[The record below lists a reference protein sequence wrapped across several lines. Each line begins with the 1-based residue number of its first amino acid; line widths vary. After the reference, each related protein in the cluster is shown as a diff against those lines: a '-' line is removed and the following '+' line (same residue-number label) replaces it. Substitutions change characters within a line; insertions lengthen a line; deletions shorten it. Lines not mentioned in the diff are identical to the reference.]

1 MKEKKFPEEVII
13 CEVVT
18 RDGFQT
24 APEIYP
30 VEEKVRII
38 EEVVDAGCRCVE
50 VGAFST
56 YETMYKMKD
65 TDEVFRRLHQ
75 KEGVEY
81 RGLVYLPEDVKR
93 AAACGCGKIK
103 LNVSASMAHNKA
115 GAGRSPL
122 ESMRTFAQS
131 GQIARDNGMG
141 FAGSISLP
149 FASQWEGVIPFE
161 FIKEIVK
168 AFIDAGATQISL
180 SDSAGLGTPKLVY
193 ERTMALREEFPDME
207 WMLHMHNTRGM
218 GLANVV
224 AAMEAGITRIDT
236 SLAGLG
242 GCPYIKG
249 ATGNIS
255 TEDVLFMLDSMGVRT
270 GMDFEKILAAGEKI
284 IRLVNGVGID
294 SYQQRI
300 RALSGKKQT
309 DGAGGR

>member
-1 MKEKKFPEEVII
+1 MLQNINIRRNQTEEGGEHGQEIPEKVTI

-30 VEEKVRII
+30 VEEKVRIV

-65 TDEVFRRLHQ
+65 TDKVFEKLHM

-81 RGLVYLPEDVKR
+81 RGLVYLPDDVRR
-93 AAACGCGKIK
+93 AAACGCRKIK
-103 LNVSASMAHNKA
+103 LNVSASKAHNHA

-122 ESMRTFAQS
+122 ESMRTFAES

-149 FASQWEGVIPFE
+149 FASQWEGVIPYE
-161 FIKEIVK
+161 DIREIVK

-180 SDSAGLGTPKLVY
+180 SDSAGLGDPKLVY
-193 ERTMALREEFPDME
+193 ERTMELRSDFPGDGLDASYVIWLLQWAE
-207 WMLHMHNTRGM
+207 TGILRG
-218 GLANVV
+218 L
-224 AAMEAGITRIDT
+224 
-236 SLAGLG
+236 SLSPLPC
-242 GCPYIKG
+242 CP
-249 ATGNIS
+249 
-255 TEDVLFMLDSMGVRT
+255 
-270 GMDFEKILAAGEKI
+270 
-284 IRLVNGVGID
+284 
-294 SYQQRI
+294 
-300 RALSGKKQT
+300 
-309 DGAGGR
+309 

>member
-1 MKEKKFPEEVII
+1 MQNKFPEKVTI

-65 TDEVFRRLHQ
+65 TDKVFEQLHM

-81 RGLVYLPEDVKR
+81 RGLVYLPDDVRR
-93 AAACGCGKIK
+93 AAACGCRKIK
-103 LNVSASMAHNKA
+103 LNVSASNAHNQA

-122 ESMRTFAQS
+122 ESMRTFAES
-131 GQIARDNGMG
+131 GKIAEENGMG

-149 FASQWEGVIPFE
+149 FASQWEGVIPYE
-161 FIKEIVK
+161 QIKEIVK

-180 SDSAGLGTPKLVY
+180 SDSAGLGDPQLVY
-193 ERTMALREEFPDME
+193 ERTMALRDDFPEMD

-218 GLANVV
+218 GLVNVV
-224 AAMEAGITRIDT
+224 AAMEAGIDKIDT

-255 TEDVLFMLDSMGVRT
+255 TEDVLFMLDSMGIET
-270 GMDFEKILAAGEKI
+270 GMDFEKIMEAGEKI
-284 IRLVNGVGID
+284 IRLTKGVGTD

-300 RALSGKKQT
+300 RAL
-309 DGAGGR
+309 AGNQ

>member
-1 MKEKKFPEEVII
+1 MQNKFPEKVTI

-65 TDEVFRRLHQ
+65 TDKVFEQLHM

-81 RGLVYLPEDVKR
+81 RGLVYLPDDVRR
-93 AAACGCGKIK
+93 AAACGCRKIK
-103 LNVSASMAHNKA
+103 LNVSASNAHNQA
-115 GAGRSPL
+115 GAGRTPL
-122 ESMRTFAQS
+122 ESMRTFAES
-131 GQIARDNGMG
+131 GKIAEENGMG

-149 FASQWEGVIPFE
+149 FASQWEGVIPYE
-161 FIKEIVK
+161 QIKEIVK

-180 SDSAGLGTPKLVY
+180 SDSAGLGDPQLVY
-193 ERTMALREEFPDME
+193 ERTMALRDDFPEMD

-224 AAMEAGITRIDT
+224 AAMEAGIDKIDT

-255 TEDVLFMLDSMGVRT
+255 TEDVLFMLDSMGIET
-270 GMDFEKILAAGEKI
+270 GMDFEKIMEAGEKI
-284 IRLVNGVGID
+284 IRLTKGVGTD

-300 RALSGKKQT
+300 RAL
-309 DGAGGR
+309 AGNQ

>member
-1 MKEKKFPEEVII
+1 MQNKFPEKVTI

-24 APEIYP
+24 ASEIYP

-65 TDEVFRRLHQ
+65 TDKVFEQLHM

-81 RGLVYLPEDVKR
+81 RGLVYLPDDVRR
-93 AAACGCGKIK
+93 AAACGCRKIK
-103 LNVSASMAHNKA
+103 LNVSASNAHNQA
-115 GAGRSPL
+115 GAGRSPM
-122 ESMRTFAQS
+122 ESMRTFAES
-131 GQIARDNGMG
+131 GKIAEENAME
-141 FAGSISLP
+141 FARSISLAC
-149 FASQWEGVIPFE
+149 ASQWEGVIPYE
-161 FIKEIVK
+161 QIKEIVK

-180 SDSAGLGTPKLVY
+180 SDSAGLGDPQLVY
-193 ERTMALREEFPDME
+193 ERTMALRDDFPEMD

-224 AAMEAGITRIDT
+224 AAMEAGIDKIDT

-255 TEDVLFMLDSMGVRT
+255 TEDVLFMLDSMGIET
-270 GMDFEKILAAGEKI
+270 GMDFEKIMEAGEKI
-284 IRLVNGVGID
+284 IRLTKGVGTD

-300 RALSGKKQT
+300 RAL
-309 DGAGGR
+309 AGNQ

>member
-1 MKEKKFPEEVII
+1 MQNKFPEKVTI

-38 EEVVDAGCRCVE
+38 EEVLDAGCRCVE

-65 TDEVFRRLHQ
+65 TDKVFEQLHM

-81 RGLVYLPEDVKR
+81 RGLVYLPDDVRR
-93 AAACGCGKIK
+93 AAACGCRKIK
-103 LNVSASMAHNKA
+103 LNVSASNAHNQA

-122 ESMRTFAQS
+122 ESMRTFAES
-131 GQIARDNGMG
+131 GKIAEENGMG

-149 FASQWEGVIPFE
+149 FASQWEGVIPYE
-161 FIKEIVK
+161 QIKEIVK

-180 SDSAGLGTPKLVY
+180 SDSAGLGDPQLVY
-193 ERTMALREEFPDME
+193 ERTMALRDDFPEMD

-224 AAMEAGITRIDT
+224 AAMEAGIDKIDT

-255 TEDVLFMLDSMGVRT
+255 TEDVLFMLDSMGIET
-270 GMDFEKILAAGEKI
+270 GMDFEKIMEAGEKI
-284 IRLVNGVGID
+284 IRLTKGVGTD

-300 RALSGKKQT
+300 RAL
-309 DGAGGR
+309 AGNQ

>member
-1 MKEKKFPEEVII
+1 MQNKFPEKVTI

-65 TDEVFRRLHQ
+65 TDKVFEQLHM

-81 RGLVYLPEDVKR
+81 RGLVYLPDDVRR
-93 AAACGCGKIK
+93 AAACGCRKIK
-103 LNVSASMAHNKA
+103 LNVSASNAHNQA

-122 ESMRTFAQS
+122 ESMRTFAES
-131 GQIARDNGMG
+131 GKIAEENGMG

-149 FASQWEGVIPFE
+149 FASQWEGVIPYE
-161 FIKEIVK
+161 QIKEIVK

-180 SDSAGLGTPKLVY
+180 SDSAGLGDPQLVY
-193 ERTMALREEFPDME
+193 ERTMALRDDFPEMD

-224 AAMEAGITRIDT
+224 AAMEAGIDKIDT

-249 ATGNIS
+249 AIGNIS
-255 TEDVLFMLDSMGVRT
+255 TEDVLFMLDSMGIET
-270 GMDFEKILAAGEKI
+270 GMDFEKIMEAGEKI
-284 IRLVNGVGID
+284 IRLTKGVGTD

-300 RALSGKKQT
+300 RAL
-309 DGAGGR
+309 AGNQ

>member
-1 MKEKKFPEEVII
+1 MQNKFPEKVTI

-65 TDEVFRRLHQ
+65 TDKVFEQLHM

-81 RGLVYLPEDVKR
+81 RGLVYLPDDVRR
-93 AAACGCGKIK
+93 AAACGCRKIK
-103 LNVSASMAHNKA
+103 LNVSASNAHNQA

-122 ESMRTFAQS
+122 ESMRTFAES
-131 GQIARDNGMG
+131 GKIAEENGMG

-149 FASQWEGVIPFE
+149 FASQWEGVIPYE
-161 FIKEIVK
+161 QIKEIVK

-180 SDSAGLGTPKLVY
+180 SDSAGLGDPQLVY
-193 ERTMALREEFPDME
+193 ERTMALREDFPEMD

-224 AAMEAGITRIDT
+224 AAMEAGIDKIDT

-255 TEDVLFMLDSMGVRT
+255 TEDVLFMLDSMGIET
-270 GMDFEKILAAGEKI
+270 GMDFEKIMEAGEKI
-284 IRLVNGVGID
+284 IRLTKGVGTD

-300 RALSGKKQT
+300 RAL
-309 DGAGGR
+309 AGNQ

>member
-1 MKEKKFPEEVII
+1 MQKKFPEKVTI

-30 VEEKVRII
+30 VQEKVRII
-38 EEVVDAGCRCVE
+38 EEVVEAGCRCVE

-65 TDEVFRRLHQ
+65 TDKVFEQLHM

-81 RGLVYLPEDVKR
+81 RGLVYLPDDVRR
-93 AAACGCGKIK
+93 AAACGCRKIK
-103 LNVSASMAHNKA
+103 LNVSASNAHNQA

-122 ESMRTFAQS
+122 ESMRTFAES
-131 GQIARDNGMG
+131 GRIAEENGMG

-149 FASQWEGVIPFE
+149 FASQWEGVIPYE
-161 FIKEIVK
+161 QIREIVK

-180 SDSAGLGTPKLVY
+180 SDSAGLGNPRLVY
-193 ERTMALREEFPDME
+193 ERTVALREDFPGMD

-224 AAMEAGITRIDT
+224 AAMEAGIDKIDT

-255 TEDVLFMLDSMGVRT
+255 TEDVLFMLDSMGIET
-270 GMDFEKILAAGEKI
+270 GMDFEKIMAAGDKI
-284 IRLVNGVGID
+284 IQLTKGVGTD

-300 RALSGKKQT
+300 RSLSGNQRQGK
-309 DGAGGR
+309 

>member
-1 MKEKKFPEEVII
+1 MQNKFPEKVTI

-65 TDEVFRRLHQ
+65 TDKVFEQLHM

-81 RGLVYLPEDVKR
+81 RGLVYLPDDVRR
-93 AAACGCGKIK
+93 AAACGCRKIK
-103 LNVSASMAHNKA
+103 LNVSASNAHNQA

-122 ESMRTFAQS
+122 ESMRTFAES
-131 GQIARDNGMG
+131 GKIAEENGMG

-149 FASQWEGVIPFE
+149 FASQWEGVIPYE
-161 FIKEIVK
+161 QIKEIVK

-180 SDSAGLGTPKLVY
+180 SDSAGLGDPQLVY
-193 ERTMALREEFPDME
+193 ERTMALRDDFPEMD

-224 AAMEAGITRIDT
+224 AAMEAGIDKIDT

-255 TEDVLFMLDSMGVRT
+255 TEDVLFMLDSMGIET
-270 GMDFEKILAAGEKI
+270 GMDFEKIMEEGEKI
-284 IRLVNGVGID
+284 IRLTKGVGTD

-300 RALSGKKQT
+300 RAL
-309 DGAGGR
+309 AGNQ

>member
-1 MKEKKFPEEVII
+1 MTKKIFPEKVTL

-38 EEVVDAGCRCVE
+38 EEVVDAGCKCIE

-65 TDEVFRRLHQ
+65 TDKVFEKLH
-75 KEGVEY
+75 KKDGVEY
-81 RGLVYLPEDVKR
+81 RGLVYLPDDVRR
-93 AAACGCGKIK
+93 AAACGCQKIK
-103 LNVSASMAHNKA
+103 LNVSASMEHNKA

-122 ESMRTFAQS
+122 ESMKTFAES
-131 GQIARDNGMG
+131 GQIARDNNMG

-149 FASQWEGVIPFE
+149 FASQWEGVLPYE
-161 FIKEIVK
+161 LIKDIVK
-168 AFIDAGATQISL
+168 AFADAGATQVSL
-180 SDSAGLGTPKLVY
+180 SDSAGLGTPKMVY
-193 ERTMALREEFPDME
+193 ERTMQLREDFPEMD

-218 GLANVV
+218 GLANVI
-224 AAMEAGITRIDT
+224 AAMEAGIDKIDT

-255 TEDVLFMLDSMGVRT
+255 TEDVLFMLDSMGIET
-270 GMDFEKILAAGEKI
+270 GMDFEKIMEAGEKI
-284 IRLVNGVGID
+284 IKLVKGVGTD

-300 RALSGKKQT
+300 RALQK
-309 DGAGGR
+309 A

>member
-1 MKEKKFPEEVII
+1 MQNKFPEKVTI

-65 TDEVFRRLHQ
+65 TDKVFEQLHM

-81 RGLVYLPEDVKR
+81 RGLVYLPDDVRR
-93 AAACGCGKIK
+93 AAACGCRKIK
-103 LNVSASMAHNKA
+103 LNVSASNAHNQA

-122 ESMRTFAQS
+122 ESMGTFAES
-131 GQIARDNGMG
+131 GESAEENGMG

-149 FASQWEGVIPFE
+149 FASQWEGVIPYE
-161 FIKEIVK
+161 QIKEIVK

-180 SDSAGLGTPKLVY
+180 SDSAGLGDPQLVY
-193 ERTMALREEFPDME
+193 ERTMALRDDFPEMD

-224 AAMEAGITRIDT
+224 AAMEAGIDKIDT

-255 TEDVLFMLDSMGVRT
+255 TEDVLFMLDSMGIET
-270 GMDFEKILAAGEKI
+270 GMDFEKIMEAGEKI
-284 IRLVNGVGID
+284 IRLTKGVGTD

-300 RALSGKKQT
+300 RAL
-309 DGAGGR
+309 AGNQ

>member
-1 MKEKKFPEEVII
+1 MQNKFPEKVTI

-65 TDEVFRRLHQ
+65 TDKVFEQLHT

-81 RGLVYLPEDVKR
+81 RGLVYLPDDVRR
-93 AAACGCGKIK
+93 AAACGCRKIK
-103 LNVSASMAHNKA
+103 LNVSASNAHNQA

-122 ESMRTFAQS
+122 ESMRTFAES
-131 GQIARDNGMG
+131 GKIAEENGMG

-149 FASQWEGVIPFE
+149 FASQWEGVIPYE
-161 FIKEIVK
+161 QIKEIVK

-180 SDSAGLGTPKLVY
+180 SDSAGLGDPQLVY
-193 ERTMALREEFPDME
+193 ERTMALRDDFPEMD

-224 AAMEAGITRIDT
+224 AAMEAGIDKIDT

-255 TEDVLFMLDSMGVRT
+255 TEDVLFMLDSMGIET
-270 GMDFEKILAAGEKI
+270 GMDFEKIMEAGEKI
-284 IRLVNGVGID
+284 IRLTKGVGTD

-300 RALSGKKQT
+300 RAL
-309 DGAGGR
+309 AGNQ

>member
-1 MKEKKFPEEVII
+1 MQNKFPEKVTI

-65 TDEVFRRLHQ
+65 TDKVFEQLHM

-81 RGLVYLPEDVKR
+81 RGLVYLPDDVRR
-93 AAACGCGKIK
+93 AAACGCRKIK
-103 LNVSASMAHNKA
+103 LNVSASNAHNQA

-122 ESMRTFAQS
+122 ESMRTFAES
-131 GQIARDNGMG
+131 GKIAEENGMG

-149 FASQWEGVIPFE
+149 FASQWEGVIPYE
-161 FIKEIVK
+161 QIKEIVK

-180 SDSAGLGTPKLVY
+180 SDSAGLGNPQLVY
-193 ERTMALREEFPDME
+193 ERTMALRDDFPEMD

-224 AAMEAGITRIDT
+224 AAMEAGIDKIDT

-255 TEDVLFMLDSMGVRT
+255 TEDVLFMLDSMGIET
-270 GMDFEKILAAGEKI
+270 GMDFEKIMEAGEKI
-284 IRLVNGVGID
+284 IRLTKGVGTD

-300 RALSGKKQT
+300 RAL
-309 DGAGGR
+309 AGNQ

>member
-1 MKEKKFPEEVII
+1 MQNIFPEKVTI

-65 TDEVFRRLHQ
+65 TDKVFEQLHM

-81 RGLVYLPEDVKR
+81 RGLVYLPDDVRR
-93 AAACGCGKIK
+93 AAACGCRKIK
-103 LNVSASMAHNKA
+103 LNVSASNAHNQA

-122 ESMRTFAQS
+122 ESMRTFAES
-131 GQIARDNGMG
+131 GKIAEENGMG

-149 FASQWEGVIPFE
+149 FASQWEGVIPYE
-161 FIKEIVK
+161 QIKEIVK

-180 SDSAGLGTPKLVY
+180 SDSAGLGDPQLVY
-193 ERTMALREEFPDME
+193 ERTMALRDDFPEMD

-224 AAMEAGITRIDT
+224 AAMEAGIDKIDT

-255 TEDVLFMLDSMGVRT
+255 TEDVLFMLDSMGIET
-270 GMDFEKILAAGEKI
+270 GMDFEKIMEAGEKI
-284 IRLVNGVGID
+284 IRLTKGVGTD

-300 RALSGKKQT
+300 RAL
-309 DGAGGR
+309 AGNQ

>member
-1 MKEKKFPEEVII
+1 MTKKIFPKKVTL

-38 EEVVDAGCRCVE
+38 EEVVDAGCKCIE

-65 TDEVFRRLHQ
+65 TDKVFEKLH
-75 KEGVEY
+75 KKDGVEY
-81 RGLVYLPEDVKR
+81 RGLVYLPDDVRR
-93 AAACGCGKIK
+93 AAACGCQKIK
-103 LNVSASMAHNKA
+103 LNVSASMEHNKA

-122 ESMRTFAQS
+122 ESMKTFAES
-131 GQIARDNGMG
+131 GQIARDNNMG

-149 FASQWEGVIPFE
+149 FASQWEGVLPYE
-161 FIKEIVK
+161 LIKDIVK
-168 AFIDAGATQISL
+168 AFADAGATQVSL
-180 SDSAGLGTPKLVY
+180 SDSAGLGTPKMVY
-193 ERTMALREEFPDME
+193 ERTMQLREDFPEMD

-218 GLANVV
+218 GLANVI
-224 AAMEAGITRIDT
+224 AAMEAGIDKIDT

-255 TEDVLFMLDSMGVRT
+255 TEDVLFMLDSMGIET
-270 GMDFEKILAAGEKI
+270 GMDFEKIMEAGEKI
-284 IRLVNGVGID
+284 IKLVKGVGTD

-300 RALSGKKQT
+300 RALQK
-309 DGAGGR
+309 A

>member
-1 MKEKKFPEEVII
+1 MQDKFPEKVTI

-65 TDEVFRRLHQ
+65 TDKVFEQLHM

-81 RGLVYLPEDVKR
+81 RGLVYLPDDVRR
-93 AAACGCGKIK
+93 AAACGCRKIK
-103 LNVSASMAHNKA
+103 LNVSASNAHNQA

-122 ESMRTFAQS
+122 ESMRTFAES
-131 GQIARDNGMG
+131 GKIAEENGMG

-149 FASQWEGVIPFE
+149 FASQWEGVIPYE
-161 FIKEIVK
+161 QIKEIVK

-180 SDSAGLGTPKLVY
+180 SDSAGLGDPQLVY
-193 ERTMALREEFPDME
+193 ERTMALRDDFPEMD

-224 AAMEAGITRIDT
+224 AAMEAGIDKIDT

-255 TEDVLFMLDSMGVRT
+255 TEDVLFMLDSMGIET
-270 GMDFEKILAAGEKI
+270 GMDFEKIMEAGEKI
-284 IRLVNGVGID
+284 IRLTKGVGTD

-300 RALSGKKQT
+300 RAL
-309 DGAGGR
+309 AGNQ

>member
-1 MKEKKFPEEVII
+1 MQNKFPEKVTI

-65 TDEVFRRLHQ
+65 TDKVFEQLHM

-81 RGLVYLPEDVKR
+81 RGLVYLPDDVRR
-93 AAACGCGKIK
+93 AAACGCRKIK
-103 LNVSASMAHNKA
+103 LNVSASNAHNQA

-122 ESMRTFAQS
+122 ESMRTFAES
-131 GQIARDNGMG
+131 GKIAEENGMG

-149 FASQWEGVIPFE
+149 FASQWEGVIPYE
-161 FIKEIVK
+161 QIKEIVK

-180 SDSAGLGTPKLVY
+180 SDSAGLGDPQLVY
-193 ERTMALREEFPDME
+193 ERTMALRDDFPEMD

-224 AAMEAGITRIDT
+224 TAMEAGIDKIDT

-255 TEDVLFMLDSMGVRT
+255 TEDVLFMLDSMGIET
-270 GMDFEKILAAGEKI
+270 GMDFEKIMEAGEKI
-284 IRLVNGVGID
+284 IRLTKGVGTD

-300 RALSGKKQT
+300 RAL
-309 DGAGGR
+309 AGNQ

>member
-1 MKEKKFPEEVII
+1 MQNKFPEKVTI

-65 TDEVFRRLHQ
+65 TDKVFEQLHM

-81 RGLVYLPEDVKR
+81 RGLVYLPDDVRR
-93 AAACGCGKIK
+93 AAACGCRKIK
-103 LNVSASMAHNKA
+103 LNVSASNAHNQA

-122 ESMRTFAQS
+122 ESMRTIAES
-131 GQIARDNGMG
+131 GKIAEENGMG

-149 FASQWEGVIPFE
+149 FASQWEGVIPYE
-161 FIKEIVK
+161 QIKEIVK

-180 SDSAGLGTPKLVY
+180 SDSAGLGDPQLVY
-193 ERTMALREEFPDME
+193 ERTMALRDDFPEMD

-224 AAMEAGITRIDT
+224 AAMEAGIDKIDT

-255 TEDVLFMLDSMGVRT
+255 TEDVLFMLDSMGIET
-270 GMDFEKILAAGEKI
+270 GMDFEKIMEACEKI
-284 IRLVNGVGID
+284 IRLTKGVGTD

-300 RALSGKKQT
+300 RAL
-309 DGAGGR
+309 AGNQ

>member
-1 MKEKKFPEEVII
+1 MQNKFPEKVTI

-24 APEIYP
+24 APGIYP

-65 TDEVFRRLHQ
+65 TDKVFEQLHM

-81 RGLVYLPEDVKR
+81 RGLVYLPDDVRR
-93 AAACGCGKIK
+93 AAACGCRKIK
-103 LNVSASMAHNKA
+103 LNVSASNAHNQA

-122 ESMRTFAQS
+122 ESMRTFAES
-131 GQIARDNGMG
+131 GKIAEENGMG

-149 FASQWEGVIPFE
+149 FASQWEGVIPYE
-161 FIKEIVK
+161 QIKEIVK

-180 SDSAGLGTPKLVY
+180 SDSAGLGDPQLVY
-193 ERTMALREEFPDME
+193 ERTMALRDDFPEMD

-224 AAMEAGITRIDT
+224 AAMEAGIDKIDT

-255 TEDVLFMLDSMGVRT
+255 TEDVLFMLDSMGIET
-270 GMDFEKILAAGEKI
+270 GMDFEKIMEAGEKI
-284 IRLVNGVGID
+284 IRLTKGVGTD

-300 RALSGKKQT
+300 RAL
-309 DGAGGR
+309 AGNQ

>member
-1 MKEKKFPEEVII
+1 MQNKFPEKVTI

-24 APEIYP
+24 ASEIYP

-65 TDEVFRRLHQ
+65 TDKVFEQLHM

-81 RGLVYLPEDVKR
+81 RGLVYLPDDVRR
-93 AAACGCGKIK
+93 AAACGCRKIK
-103 LNVSASMAHNKA
+103 LNVSASNAHNQA

-122 ESMRTFAQS
+122 ESMRTFAES
-131 GQIARDNGMG
+131 GKIAEENGMG

-149 FASQWEGVIPFE
+149 FASQWEGVIPYE
-161 FIKEIVK
+161 QIKEIVK

-180 SDSAGLGTPKLVY
+180 SDSAGLGDPQLVY
-193 ERTMALREEFPDME
+193 ERTMALRDDFPEMD

-224 AAMEAGITRIDT
+224 AAMEAGIDKIDT

-255 TEDVLFMLDSMGVRT
+255 TEDVLFMLDSMGIET
-270 GMDFEKILAAGEKI
+270 GMDFEKIMEAGEKI
-284 IRLVNGVGID
+284 IRLTKGVGTD

-300 RALSGKKQT
+300 RAL
-309 DGAGGR
+309 AGNQ

>member
-1 MKEKKFPEEVII
+1 MQNKFPEKVTI

-65 TDEVFRRLHQ
+65 TDKVFEQLHM

-81 RGLVYLPEDVKR
+81 RGLVYLPDDVRR
-93 AAACGCGKIK
+93 AAACGCRKIK
-103 LNVSASMAHNKA
+103 LNVSASNAHNQA

-122 ESMRTFAQS
+122 ESMRTFAES
-131 GQIARDNGMG
+131 GKIAEENGMG

-149 FASQWEGVIPFE
+149 FASQWEGVIPYE
-161 FIKEIVK
+161 QIKEIVK

-180 SDSAGLGTPKLVY
+180 SDSAGLGDPQLVY
-193 ERTMALREEFPDME
+193 ERTMALRDDFPEMD

-224 AAMEAGITRIDT
+224 AAMEAGIDKIDT

-255 TEDVLFMLDSMGVRT
+255 TEDVLFMLDSMGIET
-270 GMDFEKILAAGEKI
+270 GMDFEKIMEAGEKI
-284 IRLVNGVGID
+284 IRLTKGVGTD
-294 SYQQRI
+294 SYQKRI
-300 RALSGKKQT
+300 RAL
-309 DGAGGR
+309 AGNQ

>member
-1 MKEKKFPEEVII
+1 MQNKFPEKVTI

-65 TDEVFRRLHQ
+65 TDKVFEQLHM

-81 RGLVYLPEDVKR
+81 RGLVYLPDDVRR
-93 AAACGCGKIK
+93 AAACGCRKIK
-103 LNVSASMAHNKA
+103 LNVSASNAHNHA

-122 ESMRTFAQS
+122 ESMRTFAES
-131 GQIARDNGMG
+131 GKIAEENGMG

-149 FASQWEGVIPFE
+149 FASQWEGVIPYE
-161 FIKEIVK
+161 QIKEIVK

-180 SDSAGLGTPKLVY
+180 SDSAGLGDPQLVY
-193 ERTMALREEFPDME
+193 ERTMALRDDFPEMD

-224 AAMEAGITRIDT
+224 AAMEAGIDKIDT

-255 TEDVLFMLDSMGVRT
+255 TEDVLFMLDSMGIET
-270 GMDFEKILAAGEKI
+270 GMDFEKIMEAGEKI
-284 IRLVNGVGID
+284 IRLTKGVGTD

-300 RALSGKKQT
+300 RAL
-309 DGAGGR
+309 AGNQ

>member
-1 MKEKKFPEEVII
+1 MNLPKRVTL

-38 EEVVDAGCRCVE
+38 EEVVDAGCQSVE

-65 TDEVFRRLHQ
+65 TDQVFEKLHK

-81 RGLVYLPEDVKR
+81 RGLVYFPDDVRR
-93 AAACGCGKIK
+93 AAACGCQKIK
-103 LNVSASMAHNKA
+103 LNVSASMEHNKA
-115 GAGRSPL
+115 GAGCSPL
-122 ESMRTFAQS
+122 EAMKTFAES
-131 GQIARDNGMG
+131 GRVARDNHMG

-149 FASQWEGVIPFE
+149 FASQWEGIIPFD

-168 AFIDAGATQISL
+168 VFQDAGATQVSL
-180 SDSAGLGTPKLVY
+180 SDSAGLGTPKMVY
-193 ERTMALREEFPDME
+193 ERTMALRDAFPDME

-255 TEDVLFMLDSMGVRT
+255 TEDVLFMLDSMGIET
-270 GMDFEKILAAGEKI
+270 GMDFEKIMDAGAKI
-284 IRLVNGVGID
+284 VKLVKGEGID

-300 RALSGKKQT
+300 RTLSAK
-309 DGAGGR
+309 

>member
-1 MKEKKFPEEVII
+1 MQNKFPEKVTI

-65 TDEVFRRLHQ
+65 TDKVFEQLHM

-81 RGLVYLPEDVKR
+81 RGLVYLPDDVRR
-93 AAACGCGKIK
+93 AAACGCRKIK
-103 LNVSASMAHNKA
+103 LNVSASNAHNQA

-122 ESMRTFAQS
+122 ESMRTFAES
-131 GQIARDNGMG
+131 GKIAEENGMG

-149 FASQWEGVIPFE
+149 FASQWEGVIPYE
-161 FIKEIVK
+161 QIKEIVK
-168 AFIDAGATQISL
+168 AFIDAGTTQISL
-180 SDSAGLGTPKLVY
+180 SDSAGLGDPQLVY
-193 ERTMALREEFPDME
+193 ERTMALRDDFPEMD

-224 AAMEAGITRIDT
+224 AAMEAGIDKIDT

-255 TEDVLFMLDSMGVRT
+255 TEDVLFMLDSMGIETAWTLRRSWRQ
-270 GMDFEKILAAGEKI
+270 A
-284 IRLVNGVGID
+284 RR
-294 SYQQRI
+294 S
-300 RALSGKKQT
+300 SG
-309 DGAGGR
+309 

>member
-1 MKEKKFPEEVII
+1 MQNKFPEKVTI

-65 TDEVFRRLHQ
+65 TDKVFEQLHM

-81 RGLVYLPEDVKR
+81 RGLVYLPDDVRR
-93 AAACGCGKIK
+93 AAACGCRKIK
-103 LNVSASMAHNKA
+103 LNVSVSNAHNQA

-122 ESMRTFAQS
+122 ESMRTFAES
-131 GQIARDNGMG
+131 GKIAEENGMG

-149 FASQWEGVIPFE
+149 FASQWEGVIPYE
-161 FIKEIVK
+161 QIKEIVK

-180 SDSAGLGTPKLVY
+180 SDSAGLGDPQLVY
-193 ERTMALREEFPDME
+193 ERTMALRDDFPEMD

-224 AAMEAGITRIDT
+224 AAMEAGIDKIDT

-255 TEDVLFMLDSMGVRT
+255 TEDVLFMLDSMGIET
-270 GMDFEKILAAGEKI
+270 GMDFEKIMEAGEKI
-284 IRLVNGVGID
+284 IRLTKGVGTD

-300 RALSGKKQT
+300 RAL
-309 DGAGGR
+309 AGNQ

>member
-1 MKEKKFPEEVII
+1 MKKKIFPEKVTL

-38 EEVVDAGCRCVE
+38 EEVVDAGCKCIE

-65 TDEVFRRLHQ
+65 TDKVFEKLHK

-81 RGLVYLPEDVKR
+81 RGLVYLPDDVRR
-93 AAACGCGKIK
+93 AAACGCQKIK
-103 LNVSASMAHNKA
+103 LNVSASMEHNKA

-122 ESMRTFAQS
+122 DSMKTFAKS
-131 GQIARDNGMG
+131 GQIARDNHMG

-149 FASQWEGVIPFE
+149 FASQWEGVIPYE
-161 FIKEIVK
+161 SIKEIVK
-168 AFIDAGATQISL
+168 AFADAGATQVSL
-180 SDSAGLGTPKLVY
+180 SDSAGLGTPKMVY
-193 ERTMALREEFPDME
+193 ERTMALREDFPEMD

-224 AAMEAGITRIDT
+224 AAMEAGIDKIDT

-255 TEDVLFMLDSMGVRT
+255 TEDVLFMLDSMGIAT
-270 GMDFEKILAAGEKI
+270 GMDFEKIMEAGEKI
-284 IRLVNGVGID
+284 IKLVNGVGTD

-300 RALSGKKQT
+300 RALPKV
-309 DGAGGR
+309 

>member
-1 MKEKKFPEEVII
+1 MQNKFPEKVTI

-65 TDEVFRRLHQ
+65 TDKVFEQLHM
-75 KEGVEY
+75 KEDVEY
-81 RGLVYLPEDVKR
+81 RGLVYLPDDVRR
-93 AAACGCGKIK
+93 AAACGCRKIK
-103 LNVSASMAHNKA
+103 LNVSASNAHNQA

-122 ESMRTFAQS
+122 ESMRTFAES
-131 GQIARDNGMG
+131 GKIAEENGMG

-149 FASQWEGVIPFE
+149 FASQWEGVIPYE
-161 FIKEIVK
+161 QIKEIVK

-180 SDSAGLGTPKLVY
+180 SDSAGLGDPQLVY
-193 ERTMALREEFPDME
+193 ERTMALRDDFPEMD

-224 AAMEAGITRIDT
+224 AAMEAGIDKIDT

-255 TEDVLFMLDSMGVRT
+255 TEDVLFMLDSMGIET
-270 GMDFEKILAAGEKI
+270 GMDFEKIMEAGEKI
-284 IRLVNGVGID
+284 IRLTKGVGTD

-300 RALSGKKQT
+300 RALAGKQ
-309 DGAGGR
+309 

>member
-1 MKEKKFPEEVII
+1 MNLPKKVTL

-38 EEVVDAGCRCVE
+38 EEVVDAGCKSIE

-65 TDEVFRRLHQ
+65 TDKVFEQLH
-75 KEGVEY
+75 KREGVEY
-81 RGLVYLPEDVKR
+81 RGLVYLPDDVRR
-93 AAACGCGKIK
+93 AAACGCQKIK
-103 LNVSASMAHNKA
+103 LNVSASMEHNKA

-122 ESMRTFAQS
+122 DSMKTFAQS
-131 GQIARDNGMG
+131 GQIARDNSIG

-149 FASQWEGVIPFE
+149 FASQWEGVIPLDFV
-161 FIKEIVK
+161 KEIVK
-168 AFIDAGATQISL
+168 AFQDAGAAQISL
-180 SDSAGLGTPKLVY
+180 SDSAGLGSPKLVY
-193 ERTMALREEFPDME
+193 QRTMELREAFPDMD

-218 GLANVV
+218 GLASVL
-224 AAMEAGITRIDT
+224 AAMEAGIDKIDT

-255 TEDVLFMLDSMGVRT
+255 TEDVLFMLDSMGVET
-270 GMDFEKILAAGEKI
+270 GMDFEKIMNAGAHI
-284 IRLVNGVGID
+284 IELVHNIGTD
-294 SYQQRI
+294 SYQQRL
-300 RALSGKKQT
+300 RALSAK
-309 DGAGGR
+309 

>member
-1 MKEKKFPEEVII
+1 MQNKFPEKVTI

-65 TDEVFRRLHQ
+65 TEKVFEQLHM

-81 RGLVYLPEDVKR
+81 RGLVYLPDDVRR
-93 AAACGCGKIK
+93 AAACGCRKIK
-103 LNVSASMAHNKA
+103 LNVSASNAHNQA

-122 ESMRTFAQS
+122 ESMRTFAES
-131 GQIARDNGMG
+131 GKIAEENGMG

-149 FASQWEGVIPFE
+149 FASQWEGVIPYE
-161 FIKEIVK
+161 QIKEIVK
-168 AFIDAGATQISL
+168 AFIDAGTTQISL
-180 SDSAGLGTPKLVY
+180 SDSAGLGDPQLVY
-193 ERTMALREEFPDME
+193 ERTMALRDDFPEMD

-224 AAMEAGITRIDT
+224 AAMEAGIDKIDT

-249 ATGNIS
+249 AIGNIS
-255 TEDVLFMLDSMGVRT
+255 TEDVLFMLDSMGIET
-270 GMDFEKILAAGEKI
+270 GMDFEKIMEAGEKI
-284 IRLVNGVGID
+284 IRLTKGVGTD

-300 RALSGKKQT
+300 RAL
-309 DGAGGR
+309 AGNQ

>member
-1 MKEKKFPEEVII
+1 MQDKFPEKVTI

-65 TDEVFRRLHQ
+65 TDKVFEQLHM

-81 RGLVYLPEDVKR
+81 RGLVYLPDDVRR
-93 AAACGCGKIK
+93 AAACGCRKIK
-103 LNVSASMAHNKA
+103 LNVSASNAHNQA

-122 ESMRTFAQS
+122 ESMRTFAES
-131 GQIARDNGMG
+131 GKIAEENGMG

-149 FASQWEGVIPFE
+149 FASQWEGVIPYE
-161 FIKEIVK
+161 QIKEIVK

-180 SDSAGLGTPKLVY
+180 SDSAGLGDPQLVY
-193 ERTMALREEFPDME
+193 ERTMALRDDFPEMD

-224 AAMEAGITRIDT
+224 AAMEAGIDKIDT

-249 ATGNIS
+249 ASGNIS
-255 TEDVLFMLDSMGVRT
+255 TEDVLFMLDSMGIET
-270 GMDFEKILAAGEKI
+270 GMDFEKIMEAGEKI
-284 IRLVNGVGID
+284 IRLTKGVGTD

-300 RALSGKKQT
+300 RAL
-309 DGAGGR
+309 AGNQ

>member
-1 MKEKKFPEEVII
+1 MNLPKKVTL

-30 VEEKVRII
+30 VSEKVKII
-38 EEVVDAGCRCVE
+38 EDVVNAGIRCVE

-65 TDEVFRRLHQ
+65 TDKVFEQLHMQ
-75 KEGVEY
+75 PGVEY
-81 RGLVYLPEDVKR
+81 RSLVYLPEDVKR
-93 AAACGCGKIK
+93 AADCGCKKIK
-103 LNVSASMAHNKA
+103 LNVSASEKHNQD

-122 ESMRTFAQS
+122 DSMKSFAAS
-131 GQIARDNGMG
+131 GQIARDHGMG

-149 FASQWEGVIPFE
+149 FASQWEGVIPIQ

-168 AFIDAGATQISL
+168 AFVDAGATQISL
-180 SDSAGLGTPKLVY
+180 SDSAGLGNPKLVY
-193 ERTMALREEFPDME
+193 SRTMELREAFPEVD

-224 AAMEAGITRIDT
+224 AALQAGIDKIDT

-255 TEDVLFMLDSMGVRT
+255 TEDAVVMLEGMGIDT
-270 GMDFEKILAAGEKI
+270 GIDFEEIMKAGNYVKN
-284 IRLVNGVGID
+284 LVKGIGTD
-294 SYQQRI
+294 SYQQKL
-300 RALSGKKQT
+300 RALS
-309 DGAGGR
+309 

>member
-1 MKEKKFPEEVII
+1 MQNKFPEKVTI

-24 APEIYP
+24 ASEIYP

-65 TDEVFRRLHQ
+65 TDKVFEQLHM

-81 RGLVYLPEDVKR
+81 RGLVYLPDDVRR
-93 AAACGCGKIK
+93 AAACGCRKIK
-103 LNVSASMAHNKA
+103 LNVSASNAHNQA

-122 ESMRTFAQS
+122 ESMRTFAES
-131 GQIARDNGMG
+131 GKIAEKNGMG

-149 FASQWEGVIPFE
+149 FASQWEGVIPYE
-161 FIKEIVK
+161 QIKEIVK

-180 SDSAGLGTPKLVY
+180 SDSAGLGDPQLVY
-193 ERTMALREEFPDME
+193 ERTMALRDDFPEMD

-224 AAMEAGITRIDT
+224 AAMEAGIDKIDT

-255 TEDVLFMLDSMGVRT
+255 TEDVLFMLDSMGIET
-270 GMDFEKILAAGEKI
+270 GMDFEKIMEAGEKI
-284 IRLVNGVGID
+284 IRLTKGVGTD

-300 RALSGKKQT
+300 RAL
-309 DGAGGR
+309 AGNQ

>member
-1 MKEKKFPEEVII
+1 MQNKFPEKVTI

-65 TDEVFRRLHQ
+65 TDKVFEQLQ
-75 KEGVEY
+75 MKEGVEY
-81 RGLVYLPEDVKR
+81 RGLVYLPDDVRR
-93 AAACGCGKIK
+93 AAACGCRKIK
-103 LNVSASMAHNKA
+103 LNVSASNAHNQA

-122 ESMRTFAQS
+122 ESMRTFAES
-131 GQIARDNGMG
+131 GKIAEENGMG

-149 FASQWEGVIPFE
+149 FASQWEGVIPYE
-161 FIKEIVK
+161 QIKEIVK

-180 SDSAGLGTPKLVY
+180 SDSAGLGDPQLVY
-193 ERTMALREEFPDME
+193 ERTMALRDDFPEMD

-224 AAMEAGITRIDT
+224 AAMEAGIDKIDT

-255 TEDVLFMLDSMGVRT
+255 TEDVLFMLDSMGIET
-270 GMDFEKILAAGEKI
+270 GMDFEKIMEAGEKI
-284 IRLVNGVGID
+284 IRLTKGVGTD

-300 RALSGKKQT
+300 RAL
-309 DGAGGR
+309 AGNQ

>member
-1 MKEKKFPEEVII
+1 MQNKFPEKVTI

-65 TDEVFRRLHQ
+65 TDKVFEQLHM

-81 RGLVYLPEDVKR
+81 RGLVYLPDDVRR
-93 AAACGCGKIK
+93 AAACGCRKIK
-103 LNVSASMAHNKA
+103 LNVSASNAHNQA

-122 ESMRTFAQS
+122 ESMRTFAES
-131 GQIARDNGMG
+131 GKIAEENGMG

-149 FASQWEGVIPFE
+149 FASQWEGVIPYVQ
-161 FIKEIVK
+161 IREIVK

-180 SDSAGLGTPKLVY
+180 SDSAGLGDPQLVY
-193 ERTMALREEFPDME
+193 ERTMALRDDFPEMD

-224 AAMEAGITRIDT
+224 AAMEAGIDKIDT

-242 GCPYIKG
+242 G
-249 ATGNIS
+249 
-255 TEDVLFMLDSMGVRT
+255 
-270 GMDFEKILAAGEKI
+270 
-284 IRLVNGVGID
+284 
-294 SYQQRI
+294 
-300 RALSGKKQT
+300 
-309 DGAGGR
+309 

>member
-1 MKEKKFPEEVII
+1 MQNKFPEKVTI

-65 TDEVFRRLHQ
+65 TDKVFEQLHM

-81 RGLVYLPEDVKR
+81 RGLVYLPDDVRR
-93 AAACGCGKIK
+93 AAACGCRKIK
-103 LNVSASMAHNKA
+103 LNVSASNAHNQA

-122 ESMRTFAQS
+122 ESMRTFTES
-131 GQIARDNGMG
+131 GKIAEENGMG

-149 FASQWEGVIPFE
+149 FASQWEGVIPYE
-161 FIKEIVK
+161 QIKEIVK

-180 SDSAGLGTPKLVY
+180 SDSAGLGDPQLVY
-193 ERTMALREEFPDME
+193 ERTMALRDDFPEMD

-224 AAMEAGITRIDT
+224 AAMEAGIDKIDT

-255 TEDVLFMLDSMGVRT
+255 TEDVLFMLDSMGIET
-270 GMDFEKILAAGEKI
+270 GMDFEKIMEAGEKI
-284 IRLVNGVGID
+284 IRLTKGVGTD

-300 RALSGKKQT
+300 RAL
-309 DGAGGR
+309 AGNQ

>member
-1 MKEKKFPEEVII
+1 MQNKFPEKVTI

-65 TDEVFRRLHQ
+65 TDKVFEQLHM

-81 RGLVYLPEDVKR
+81 RGLVYLPDDVRR
-93 AAACGCGKIK
+93 AAACGCRKIK
-103 LNVSASMAHNKA
+103 LNVSASNAHNQA

-122 ESMRTFAQS
+122 ESMRTFAES
-131 GQIARDNGMG
+131 GKIAEENGMG

-149 FASQWEGVIPFE
+149 FASQWEGVIPYE
-161 FIKEIVK
+161 QIKEIVK

-180 SDSAGLGTPKLVY
+180 SDSAGLGDPQLVY
-193 ERTMALREEFPDME
+193 ERTMALRDDFPEMD

-224 AAMEAGITRIDT
+224 AAMEAGIDKIDT

-255 TEDVLFMLDSMGVRT
+255 TEDVLFMLDSMGIET
-270 GMDFEKILAAGEKI
+270 GMDFEKIMEAGEKI
-284 IRLVNGVGID
+284 IRLTKGVGTD
-294 SYQQRI
+294 SSPQGI
-300 RALSGKKQT
+300 RAL
-309 DGAGGR
+309 AGTQEQGPSWNDA

>member
-1 MKEKKFPEEVII
+1 MQNKFPEKVTI

-65 TDEVFRRLHQ
+65 TDKVFEQLHM

-81 RGLVYLPEDVKR
+81 RGLVYLPDDVRR
-93 AAACGCGKIK
+93 AAACGCRKIK
-103 LNVSASMAHNKA
+103 LNVSASNAHNQA

-122 ESMRTFAQS
+122 ESMRTFAES
-131 GQIARDNGMG
+131 GKIAEENGMG

-149 FASQWEGVIPFE
+149 FASQWEGVIPYE
-161 FIKEIVK
+161 QIKEIVK

-180 SDSAGLGTPKLVY
+180 SDSAGLGDPQLVY
-193 ERTMALREEFPDME
+193 ERTMALRDDFPEMD

-224 AAMEAGITRIDT
+224 AAMEVGIDKIDT

-255 TEDVLFMLDSMGVRT
+255 TEDVLFMLDSMGIET
-270 GMDFEKILAAGEKI
+270 GMDFEKIMEAGEKI
-284 IRLVNGVGID
+284 IRLTKGVGTD

-300 RALSGKKQT
+300 RAL
-309 DGAGGR
+309 AGNQ